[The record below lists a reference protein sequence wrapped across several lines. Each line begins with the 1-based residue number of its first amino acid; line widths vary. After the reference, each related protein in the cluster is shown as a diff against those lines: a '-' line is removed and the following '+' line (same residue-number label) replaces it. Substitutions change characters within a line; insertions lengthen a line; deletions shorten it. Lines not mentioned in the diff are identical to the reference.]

1 MRRVVVIG
9 GGGHARPVVEA
20 LRTSTARLQ
29 PVACTD
35 SNALRWG
42 ETIDGVPIV
51 GDDGALPDLLV
62 QGVTAACIGLGG
74 HGDNRPRARLYAYV
88 SGLGFELPPVMHGWT
103 HVARTAS
110 LGQASVVLAGAI
122 VGAGAKLGE
131 NVLVNSAAIVEH
143 DCLIGDHVHLASGC
157 TLGGGVEI
165 GAQAHVGLGAAI
177 LQGRRVGAGAIV
189 GAGAV
194 VVHDVPA
201 GATVVGCPARAMEV
215 IADGPR

>member
-1 MRRVVVIG
+1 MKRVVVVG

-20 LRTSTARLQ
+20 LRTSAARLQ

-35 SNALRWG
+35 SDPLRWG
-42 ETIDGVPIV
+42 QSVDGVPIV
-51 GDDGALPDLLV
+51 GDDEALRSLLAE
-62 QGVTAACIGLGG
+62 GVTAACIGLGG
-74 HGDNRPRARLYAYV
+74 HGDNGPRARLHAFV
-88 SGLGFELPPVMHGWT
+88 TGLGFELPAVVHGWT

-110 LGQASVVLAGAI
+110 LGQASVILAGAV
-122 VGAGAKLGE
+122 VGAGARLGE
-131 NVLVNSAAIVEH
+131 NVLVNSAVTVEH

-194 VVHDVPA
+194 VVHDVAA
-201 GATVVGCPARAMEV
+201 GETVIGCPARAMEV
-215 IADGPR
+215 AAHGPR